1 MHAIVYGRKSKCLI
15 NKCSEEL
22 LSFYHRRV
30 ERRVR
35 LEERGK
41 VRERY
46 RVLCIINIRGGAGS
60 SKEKFFYDTSQFSL
74 QEAKETLLDR
84 TKRKL
89 YDKWRSA
96 GISIPFEKWSN
107 LKEIIIIKKLLR

>member
-1 MHAIVYGRKSKCLI
+1 MFDKQVLRGAIVVIS
-15 NKCSEEL
+15 SEGGEEGE
-22 LSFYHRRV
+22 SRR
-30 ERRVR
+30 ER
-35 LEERGK
+35 E
-41 VRERY
+41 RERY

-107 LKEIIIIKKLLR
+107 LKEIIIIKTVSPIAAWKCNFLPF